1 MTRGCIRRGS
11 CLSIC
16 FRVEDVKANYDHS
29 ILTSHTILFLC
40 WIKSRQHKHNHF
52 GHTST
57 TQGGK
62 SLKELAMIMNRKK
75 T

>member
-16 FRVEDVKANYDHS
+16 FRVEDVKENYDHS
-29 ILTSHTILFLC
+29 ILTSQTILFLC
-40 WIKSRQHKHNHF
+40 WIKSRQHRRTYAQSFGAHF
-52 GHTST
+52 YYSRW
-57 TQGGK
+57 Q
-62 SLKELAMIMNRKK
+62 ELAMIMNGKK